1 MKKKNNNVSISTI
14 LHRYGDNAA
23 DAARKALKDNADMIA
38 RLAKEKCP
46 VKTGKLRDSIHVEV
60 SKNGNKVAVVADAKD
75 KNGVPYGR
83 LVEFS
88 PKINEPYIYPSLD
101 ETAEGRK
108 NHIIAEIKK
117 ALKND

>member
-38 RLAKEKCP
+38 KLAKEKCP

-60 SKNGNKVAVVADAKD
+60 SNGGNKVAVVADAKD

-101 ETAEGRK
+101 ETAEERK